1 MPTAR
6 LLITGSRNFGSQ
18 GSSDIALMRTALKD
32 ARCRL
37 AGVGFDRI
45 ILVHGAARGADQLA
59 ASIGKSMGFTL
70 EPHPAQWDV
79 HGKTAGPI
87 RNKEMVELGA
97 DLVLA
102 FPRGSSRGTRGCMA
116 LADKAGIE
124 VINVTEGK

>member
-32 ARCRL
+32 ARHKL
-37 AGVGFDRI
+37 AGAGFNRI
-45 ILVHGAARGADQLA
+45 VLVHGTARGADQLA
-59 ASIGKSMGFTL
+59 ASVGKSMGFVL
-70 EPHPAQWDV
+70 EAHPAEWNV
-79 HGKTAGPI
+79 HGKAAGPI

-102 FPRGSSRGTRGCMA
+102 FPRGQSRGTRGCMK
-116 LADKAGIE
+116 LAAEAGIE
-124 VINVTEGK
+124 VINITEKG